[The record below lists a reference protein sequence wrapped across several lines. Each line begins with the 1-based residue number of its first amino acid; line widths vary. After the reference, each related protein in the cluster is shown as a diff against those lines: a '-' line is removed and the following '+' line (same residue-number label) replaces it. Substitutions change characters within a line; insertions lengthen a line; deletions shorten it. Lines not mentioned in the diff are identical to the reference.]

1 MSLRL
6 RLTLLYSTLMGG
18 ILLVISAAII
28 IVVTALL
35 FDTIDKRLE
44 DGQKVILKKIKVNEL
59 GKVEIHLKM
68 TDISPDIYVQVWGL
82 DGDLQSSFGSPENFS
97 DDFVDEPLDP
107 YGLRLDDPVYR
118 DSSGPGGH
126 IRVLSIPLVKDGHTI
141 AVLQV
146 ASSLEVVDAARDN
159 LTDVLSVI
167 WVVAVLLSG
176 IVVWFTL
183 GQTLKPLG
191 AITETV
197 EQINRADDLSRRI
210 PYQGPE
216 NDEIGNLVGSFNQTL
231 ERLEALFTSQQR
243 LLADVSHE
251 LRTPLTVIK
260 GNVDLMRRMKSLDEE
275 SLTSIDQEAGRLT
288 RLVGGLLLLAQAE
301 SGKLALN
308 MKRVELDLLVTEV
321 FQEMTILAGNK
332 VHIRLNE
339 IDQAY
344 VNGDRDRLKQVF
356 INLVANAV
364 QYTPLGGEVFLS
376 LEKIGEQARVICRD
390 TGPGIPAEDL
400 PHIFERFYRAEKSRT
415 RRETTGFGLGL
426 SIANWIV
433 ERHGGRIEVNSQEG
447 KGTTFA
453 IWLPLYANGKKPET
467 QKPTGTTVP
476 AKKN

>member
-18 ILLVISAAII
+18 ILLVISAAVI

-35 FDTIDKRLE
+35 FKTTDDRLE
-44 DGQKVILKKIKVNEL
+44 AAQEVIVQKIHFNEL
-59 GKVEIHLKM
+59 GEVRISLKP
-68 TDISPDIYVQVWGL
+68 TDISPDIYMQVWGL
-82 DGDLQSSFGSPENFS
+82 DGELQASFGTPDYFADKPFDKEALYLN
-97 DDFVDEPLDP
+97 
-107 YGLRLDDPVYR
+107 DPVYR
-118 DSSGPGGH
+118 DVSGPGWH
-126 IRVLSIPLVKDGHTI
+126 LRVLSVPLVKDGHLI
-141 AVLQV
+141 VVMQV
-146 ASSLEVVDAARDN
+146 ASSLELVDAARN
-159 LTDVLSVI
+159 SLTDVLSII
-167 WVVAVLLSG
+167 WVAAVLLSG

-183 GQTLKPLG
+183 GQTLKPLET
-191 AITETV
+191 ITATV

-216 NDEIGNLVGSFNQTL
+216 DDEIGNLVGSFNQTL

-308 MKRVELDLLVTEV
+308 MKRVELDLLLTEV

-344 VNGDRDRLKQVF
+344 VNGDRDRLKQVL

-364 QYTPLGGEVFLS
+364 QYTPQGGEIFLS
-376 LEKIGEQARVICRD
+376 LERIGEQARIICRD

-453 IWLPLYANGKKPET
+453 IWLPLYSNSRQPET
-467 QKPTGTTVP
+467 QKSPGTTVP
-476 AKKN
+476 AKKK

>member
-1 MSLRL
+1 
-6 RLTLLYSTLMGG
+6 MGG
-18 ILLVISAAII
+18 ILLVISAAVIM
-28 IVVTALL
+28 VVTALL
-35 FDTIDKRLE
+35 FYTTDNRLE
-44 DGQKVILKKIKVNEL
+44 AAHEVILKKVGVSDL
-59 GKVEIHLKM
+59 GKVQIHLM
-68 TDISPDIYVQVWGL
+68 PTDISPDIYVQVWGL
-82 DGDLQSSFGSPENFS
+82 DGELQSDFGVPTYFE
-97 DDFVDEPLDP
+97 EKPLDESALP
-107 YGLRLDDPVYR
+107 LDYPLYSDPR
-118 DSSGPGGH
+118 GPGWH
-126 IRVLSIPLVKDGHTI
+126 IRVLNIPLQKDGQII
-141 AVLQV
+141 ATMQV
-146 ASSLEVVDAARDN
+146 ASSLEVVDAAREN
-159 LTDVLSVI
+159 LTDVLTII
-167 WVVAVLLSG
+167 WIVAVLLSG

-216 NDEIGNLVGSFNQTL
+216 NDEIGNLVSSFNQTL

-260 GNVDLMRRMKSLDEE
+260 GNADLMRRMKSLDEE

-364 QYTPLGGEVFLS
+364 QYTPQGGEVFLS
-376 LEKIGEQARVICRD
+376 LEKIGEQARIICRD
-390 TGPGIPAEDL
+390 TGPGIPTEDL

-453 IWLPLYANGKKPET
+453 IWLPLYVDGK
-467 QKPTGTTVP
+467 QSAPTAP
-476 AKKN
+476 SKKRNE

>member
-18 ILLVISAAII
+18 ILLVISAAVI

-35 FDTIDKRLE
+35 LNTTDNALDEAHQI
-44 DGQKVILKKIKVNEL
+44 ILDRVTVTDL
-59 GKVEIHLKM
+59 GKVQAKLNT
-68 TDISPDIYVQVWGL
+68 TDVSSEVYMQVWGL
-82 DGDLQSSFGSPENFS
+82 DGELQTSFGRLEGFTGKPFDPESLRS
-97 DDFVDEPLDP
+97 DLPVFRDTNEN
-107 YGLRLDDPVYR
+107 GL
-118 DSSGPGGH
+118 H
-126 IRVLSIPLVKDGHTI
+126 IRVLSIPLQQRGHRI

-146 ASSLEVVDAARDN
+146 ASRLDVVDTARKN
-159 LTDVLSVI
+159 LTDILGI
-167 WVVAVLLSG
+167 MWLVAVLLSG

-183 GQTLKPLG
+183 GQTLRPLE

-216 NDEIGNLVGSFNQTL
+216 DDEIGNLVGSFNQTL

-260 GNVDLMRRMKSLDEE
+260 GNADLMRRMKSLDEE

-308 MKRVELDLLVTEV
+308 MKRVELDLLITEV
-321 FQEMTILAGNK
+321 FQEMSILAGSK
-332 VHIRLNE
+332 VHLRLNE

-356 INLVANAV
+356 INLVANAI
-364 QYTPLGGEVFLS
+364 QYTPPGGEVFLS
-376 LEKIGEQARVICRD
+376 LQTVAGQARVICRD

-433 ERHGGRIEVNSQEG
+433 ERHGGRIEVNSQQG

-453 IWLPLYANGKKPET
+453 IWLPLFTDGK
-467 QKPTGTTVP
+467 
-476 AKKN
+476 

>member
-1 MSLRL
+1 
-6 RLTLLYSTLMGG
+6 MGG
-18 ILLVISAAII
+18 ILLVISAAVI

-35 FDTIDKRLE
+35 LNDMDNTLDSAHETILR
-44 DGQKVILKKIKVNEL
+44 KINVNQL
-59 GKVEIHLKM
+59 GKVETNLKS
-68 TDISPDIYVQVWGL
+68 TDISSDVFMQFWGL
-82 DGDLQSSFGSPENFS
+82 DGELQSSFGMLEGYTNKPFDPEMLHTDGPIFR
-97 DDFVDEPLDP
+97 DTDENDL
-107 YGLRLDDPVYR
+107 
-118 DSSGPGGH
+118 H
-126 IRVLSIPLVKDGHTI
+126 IRVLSIPLQKRDHTI
-141 AVLQV
+141 GVLQI
-146 ASSLEVVDAARDN
+146 ASSLEVVDAARRN
-159 LTDVLSVI
+159 LTEVLTII
-167 WVVAVLLSG
+167 WVVTVLFSG

-183 GQTLKPLG
+183 GQTLKPLE

-216 NDEIGNLVGSFNQTL
+216 DDEIGNLVGSFNQTL

-321 FQEMTILAGNK
+321 FQEMSILAGNR
-332 VHIRLNE
+332 VHLRLNE

-356 INLVANAV
+356 INLVANAI
-364 QYTPLGGEVFLS
+364 QYTPQGGEVFLS
-376 LEKIGEQARVICRD
+376 LETVGVQARIIIRD

-415 RRETTGFGLGL
+415 RRESTGFGLGL

-453 IWLPLYANGKKPET
+453 IWLPLYTNS
-467 QKPTGTTVP
+467 Q
-476 AKKN
+476 

>member
-18 ILLVISAAII
+18 ILLVISAAVI

-35 FDTIDKRLE
+35 FNNIDNTL
-44 DGQKVILKKIKVNEL
+44 DAAHAVILSRMRVNDL
-59 GKVEIHLKM
+59 GKIETNLET
-68 TDISPDIYVQVWGL
+68 TDITSDVYMQVWGL
-82 DGDLQSSFGSPENFS
+82 DGELQASSGSFTGFINKPF
-97 DDFVDEPLDP
+97 DP
-107 YGLRLDDPVYR
+107 NALRTDKPVYR
-118 DSSGPGGH
+118 DTNDEDQH
-126 IRVLSIPLVKDGHTI
+126 LRVLSVPLQQRGHRI
-141 AVLQV
+141 AILQI
-146 ASSLEVVDAARDN
+146 ASSLGIVDATRKS

-167 WVVAVLLSG
+167 WVVAVLFSG

-210 PYQGPE
+210 PYQGPGD
-216 NDEIGNLVGSFNQTL
+216 DEIGNLVSSFNQTL
-231 ERLEALFTSQQR
+231 ERLETLFTSQQR

-260 GNVDLMRRMKSLDEE
+260 GNVDLMRRMKSLDDE

-308 MKRVELDLLVTEV
+308 MKRVELDLLLTEV
-321 FQEMTILAGNK
+321 FQEMSILAGSK
-332 VHIRLNE
+332 VHLRLNE

-356 INLVANAV
+356 INLVANAI
-364 QYTPLGGEVFLS
+364 QYTPQGGDVFLS
-376 LEKIGEQARVICRD
+376 LETIGEQARIICRD
-390 TGPGIPAEDL
+390 TGPGIPADDL

-415 RRETTGFGLGL
+415 RRESAGFGLGL

-433 ERHGGRIEVNSQEG
+433 ERHGGRIEVNSQER

-453 IWLPLYANGKKPET
+453 IWLPLYNNNKT
-467 QKPTGTTVP
+467 
-476 AKKN
+476 

>member
-1 MSLRL
+1 
-6 RLTLLYSTLMGG
+6 MGG
-18 ILLVISAAII
+18 ILLVISAAVI
-28 IVVTALL
+28 IVITALL
-35 FDTIDKRLE
+35 FNTIDNQLE
-44 DGQKVILKKIKVNEL
+44 DAQRIIVFHDKLKVDEL
-59 GKVEIHLKM
+59 GKVKLRLKS
-68 TDISPDIYVQVWGL
+68 TDISSDVYVQVWGP
-82 DGDLQSSFGSPENFS
+82 DGELQSSFPE
-97 DDFVDEPLDP
+97 DFADKPFDPDALHVD
-107 YGLRLDDPVYR
+107 
-118 DSSGPGGH
+118 GPIYEDKDTSNGH
-126 IRVLSIPLVKDGHTI
+126 FRVLSIPLQWGGRKI

-146 ASSLEVVDAARDN
+146 ASSLEAVDIARKN
-159 LTDVLSVI
+159 LTDVLSII
-167 WVVAVLLSG
+167 WVVAVLFSG

-183 GQTLKPLG
+183 GQTLKPLE

-210 PYQGPE
+210 PYLGSE
-216 NDEIGNLVGSFNQTL
+216 NDEIGNLVSSFNQTL

-260 GNVDLMRRMKSLDEE
+260 GNADLMRRMKSFDEE
-275 SLTSIDQEAGRLT
+275 SLMSINQEAGRLT

-308 MKRVELDLLVTEV
+308 MNRVELDLLITEV
-321 FQEMTILAGNK
+321 FQEMSILAGNK
-332 VHIRLNE
+332 VHVRLNE
-339 IDQAY
+339 IDQVY
-344 VNGDRDRLKQVF
+344 VSGDRDRLKQVF
-356 INLVANAV
+356 INLVANAI
-364 QYTPLGGEVFLS
+364 QYTPQGGDVFLS

-453 IWLPLYANGKKPET
+453 IWLPLY
-467 QKPTGTTVP
+467 
-476 AKKN
+476 KNNK